1 MVNRYYIFKDG
12 TQIGVTATRE
22 DAIDMIRRRQKR
34 ETHYLLKSEF
44 SIIYGCEEFI
54 RDFKSL
60 PIAERSVSARSVR

>member
-54 RDFKSL
+54 HYEKS
-60 PIAERSVSARSVR
+60 A